1 MTINRLV
8 RMMSLV
14 QWTLAT
20 PSQEVTPRIPI
31 DFFLAL
37 QATDEGTGTLS
48 FSLSKHF
55 SLGNVVEDKEFL
67 AIPLIR
73 SLVGKSLIRHN
84 LGL

>member
-1 MTINRLV
+1 
-8 RMMSLV
+8 MMYLV

-37 QATDEGTGTLS
+37 QTTDEGTRTLP
-48 FSLSKHF
+48 FSLSRHF
-55 SLGNVVEDKEFL
+55 SLDNIVEDEEFS
-67 AIPLIR
+67 AVPLTR
-73 SLVGKSLIRHN
+73 SLVGKSLLRHN